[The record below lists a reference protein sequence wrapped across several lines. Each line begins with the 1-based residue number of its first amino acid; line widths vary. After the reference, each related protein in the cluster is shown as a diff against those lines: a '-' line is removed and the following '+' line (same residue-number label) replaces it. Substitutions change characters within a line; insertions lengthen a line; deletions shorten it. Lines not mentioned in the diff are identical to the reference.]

1 MPPDH
6 SGRGVLAGAMTA
18 ARKAVVA
25 APGFSVVVNLLLLT
39 APLYMMQVYDRALV
53 SGSVETLVALSLL
66 AALLFLVMGIL
77 DVARAQI
84 MARVGARLRVALSA
98 ENRAAALKAE
108 AKLVQALG
116 MRAAAFA
123 RWQDGRNWALA
134 AGLSAADAATA

>member
-1 MPPDH
+1 
-6 SGRGVLAGAMTA
+6 
-18 ARKAVVA
+18 
-25 APGFSVVVNLLLLT
+25 
-39 APLYMMQVYDRALV
+39 MMQFYDRVLV
-53 SGSVETLVALSLL
+53 YGSVETLVALSLL
-66 AALLFLVMGIL
+66 AAFLFLVMGIL

-123 RWQDGRNWALA
+123 CWQDGRNRALA